1 MSRIIGI
8 DLGASKALVGV
19 VEGGRATVLPPSG
32 GAASLL
38 RAGRAA
44 EADVLSALRRDAEQ
58 HLGQPVTEV
67 VVSSRAAGTDAGR
80 RQLELACESA
90 GFTSVRVISPTAAT
104 ALQAGIAGPPD
115 VRTVL
120 ILDLGRD
127 GCEVAVAEIGNGV
140 AELRSVR
147 MDPELGGRAWDRR
160 IADRLAQTA
169 RLRYGV
175 DPSADEGMMTRLIE
189 AAEAARITLSSA
201 MHADIT
207 VPYLATD
214 AAGQL
219 ITLTDTL
226 TRSEFERSTAD
237 VVERCRATVR
247 AVMGATGVVDLPVHE
262 TVLVGGGS
270 RMPGIEAMIREE
282 TGCEPNRRILA
293 EHATVEGAAV
303 LAAVLRGEIRDLLLL
318 DTVRHSIGIEV
329 TGGAL
334 VTLIKRDTTIPT
346 KRATTFTTVVRD
358 QKSALIRVF
367 EGDQPVAVANN
378 LLGELRVADVPP
390 GASGEVSIEVT
401 CDIDTGSAVHVSAR
415 APGSDREQ
423 TLRTSG
429 LTPPTE
435 NRLPGSIES
444 VVEYPTANADKDAGA
459 ETPQAPAPQPSPQR
473 MTFARGF
480 ARTTSIVGAI
490 LFALG
495 ALAPL
500 FNMSP
505 EAPECDRNTMRPGD
519 VCEWHSTRTGAKWD
533 TSYEDEREK
542 EEAGTREWWGAG
554 RSLTITGLVLLT
566 MGGVAFASIA
576 ATRGDRDPDT
586 GRTGLGA

>member
-1 MSRIIGI
+1 MSRSIGI
-8 DLGASKALVGV
+8 DLGGSKALVAV

-58 HLGQPVTEV
+58 HLGQPVTQA

-80 RQLELACESA
+80 RRLELAAESA
-90 GFTSVRVISPTAAT
+90 GFTSARVVSPTAAA
-104 ALQAGIAGPPD
+104 ALQAGITGPPHE
-115 VRTVL
+115 RTVL

-127 GCEVAVAEIGNGV
+127 GCEVAVVEIGGGV
-140 AELRSVR
+140 VEMRSVR
-147 MDPELGGRAWDRR
+147 TDPELGGRAWDRR
-160 IADRLAQTA
+160 IADRLAQGA
-169 RLRYGV
+169 RHRHGI
-175 DPSADEGMMTRLIE
+175 DPSADEGMTARLLE

-201 MHADIT
+201 QHADIT

-226 TRSEFERSTAD
+226 TRSEYERYTAD
-237 VVERCRATVR
+237 LVERCRALLR
-247 AVMGATGVVDLPVHE
+247 AATHGLVFDDLPVHE
-262 TVLVGGGS
+262 TMLVGSGS
-270 RMPGIEAMIREE
+270 RMPSIEAMIREE

-293 EHATVEGAAV
+293 EHAAVEGAAV

-329 TGGAL
+329 AGGGL
-334 VTLIKRDTTIPT
+334 VTLVERDTTIPI
-346 KRATTFTTVVRD
+346 KRTTTFTTVVRD

-367 EGDQPVAVANN
+367 EGEQPVAVANN
-378 LLGELRVADVPP
+378 LLGELRFTDVPP
-390 GASGEVSIEVT
+390 GSPGEVSIEVT
-401 CDIDTGSAVHVSAR
+401 CDIYMGSVHVSVR
-415 APGSDREQ
+415 APGSEREQ

-444 VVEYPTANADKDAGA
+444 VVEYPTANAGKDAGA
-459 ETPQAPAPQPSPQR
+459 ETPQAPAPQPAPQR

-495 ALAPL
+495 ALALL

-505 EAPECDRNTMRPGD
+505 EAPECDGNTMRPGD

-576 ATRGDRDPDT
+576 AARGDRNPDA
-586 GRTGLGA
+586 GRTRLGA